1 MKQGLNP
8 RRSRG
13 RGNPRGRH
21 PNTGNR
27 NHQLDSNGPEGRIR
41 GSAAQILER
50 YLALARDAQS
60 SGDTVAA
67 ENLFQHAEHYFR
79 LLNANGA
86 NGQNHRPRPAE
97 ADDARE
103 DDEETDSTEE
113 QGRLNGGPGEGWRQ
127 PRARDDR
134 HVSRDDDRNRQSA
147 SEPQRQRDAA
157 PSPAPAEAGN
167 AAPRPAAT
175 GTGQGAGESERR
187 ASRQSGDLGEHRPAF
202 LRRRLPASATRQDPP
217 QATRQ
222 DEPGAQGE
230 SAAPTEAPLQ
240 AESSPPVESHASGE
254 SSTPVATAQTDQSPA
269 AAPEEKLKPRARRR
283 RTASE
288 GEEPVRAPR
297 RRTSTK
303 RAAEEERAEGAEGR
317 DLETSA

>member
-97 ADDARE
+97 ADHVR
-103 DDEETDSTEE
+103 DDYEETESTEE
-113 QGRLNGGPGEGWRQ
+113 QGRLNGDAGEGWRQ
-127 PRARDDR
+127 PRARDD
-134 HVSRDDDRNRQSA
+134 DRNRQVSA
-147 SEPQRQRDAA
+147 EPQRQRDAA
-157 PSPAPAEAGN
+157 PSPVPAEAGS
-167 AAPRPAAT
+167 ADSRPVT
-175 GTGQGAGESERR
+175 GTGEASADADRR
-187 ASRQSGDLGEHRPAF
+187 ANRRSGDLGDHRPAF
-202 LRRRLPASATRQDPP
+202 LRRRLPPSATRQEPAP
-217 QATRQ
+217 ASRA
-222 DEPGAQGE
+222 DESAVQTD
-230 SAAPTEAPLQ
+230 SAAPVEAAAQ
-240 AESSPPVESHASGE
+240 AVGPAQVEA
-254 SSTPVATAQTDQSPA
+254 STPAELPASVEGPATGATAQTDEAPA
-269 AAPEEKLKPRARRR
+269 GAAEEKPKPRTRRR
-283 RTASE
+283 RTTSE

-297 RRTSTK
+297 RRANTK
-303 RAAEEERAEGAEGR
+303 RAAEEERADSAEGR